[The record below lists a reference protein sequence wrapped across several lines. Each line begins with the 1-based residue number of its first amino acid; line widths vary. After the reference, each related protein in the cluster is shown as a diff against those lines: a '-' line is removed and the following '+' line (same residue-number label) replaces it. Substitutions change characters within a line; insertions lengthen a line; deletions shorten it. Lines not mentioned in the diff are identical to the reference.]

1 MEKMN
6 HKKLKLVVLNG
17 LIAACY
23 VVITA
28 LFSSFS
34 FGVIQVRIS
43 TVLYQLVAY
52 NKHLYWGMVLGV
64 VIANLL
70 FSPFGLLDILVG
82 VGVTGGGLAVAIL
95 INQRI
100 NRRLVKSV
108 VIGISVSLAMI
119 FVAIELVTIS
129 KVPFVITYV
138 YLVVGQLIA
147 QVVGLVVFSLID
159 RKLNLQK
166 LLSC

>member
-1 MEKMN
+1 MN

-43 TVLYQLVAY
+43 TALYQLVAY

-119 FVAIELVTIS
+119 FVAIELVAIS

-159 RKLNLQK
+159 HKLNLQK

>member
-1 MEKMN
+1 MN
-6 HKKLKLVVLNG
+6 HKKLKLIVLNG

-43 TVLYQLVAY
+43 TALYQLVAY

-70 FSPFGLLDILVG
+70 FSPFGFLDILVG
-82 VGVTGGGLAVAIL
+82 LGVTGGGLAVAIL
-95 INQRI
+95 INQKV
-100 NRRLVKSV
+100 NHKFLKSV
-108 VIGISVSLAMI
+108 VVGLSVSLAMI
-119 FVAIELVTIS
+119 FVAIELVAIS
-129 KVPFVITYV
+129 KVPFLITYV
-138 YLVVGQLIA
+138 YLVIGQLVA
-147 QVVGLVVFSLID
+147 QAVGLIVLSLID
-159 RKLNLQK
+159 RKLDLQK
-166 LLSC
+166 LLNC

>member
-1 MEKMN
+1 MN
-6 HKKLKLVVLNG
+6 NKKLKLLVLNG

-43 TVLYQLVAY
+43 TALYQLVAF

-70 FSPFGLLDILVG
+70 LSPFGLLDILVG
-82 VGVTGGGLAVAIL
+82 LGVTGGGLAVAIL
-95 INQRI
+95 INQKVK
-100 NRRLVKSV
+100 RRFIKSIV
-108 VIGISVSLAMI
+108 VGISVSLAMI
-119 FVAIELVTIS
+119 FVAIELVAIS

-138 YLVVGQLIA
+138 YLVIGQLIA
-147 QVVGLVVFSLID
+147 QVLGLVILSLINHKFD
-159 RKLNLQK
+159 LQK
-166 LLSC
+166 LLSF

>member
-1 MEKMN
+1 
-6 HKKLKLVVLNG
+6 
-17 LIAACY
+17 
-23 VVITA
+23 
-28 LFSSFS
+28 
-34 FGVIQVRIS
+34 
-43 TVLYQLVAY
+43 
-52 NKHLYWGMVLGV
+52 MVLGV

-119 FVAIELVTIS
+119 FVAIELVAIS

-159 RKLNLQK
+159 HKLNLQK

>member
-1 MEKMN
+1 MN

-119 FVAIELVTIS
+119 FVAIELVAIS

>member
-1 MEKMN
+1 MN